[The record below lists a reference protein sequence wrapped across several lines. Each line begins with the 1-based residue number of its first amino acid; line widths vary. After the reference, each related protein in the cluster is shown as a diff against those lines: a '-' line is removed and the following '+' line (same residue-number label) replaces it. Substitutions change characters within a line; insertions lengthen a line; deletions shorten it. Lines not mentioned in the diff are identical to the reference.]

1 MSKFPRVKTQRGFI
15 GTGAVLKNQQ
25 KNKSTETLLKEFETN
40 LKEFNQNR
48 NIREREDYAF
58 KILDLAKIQMRE
70 LETRGIEVSIF
81 AN

>member
-1 MSKFPRVKTQRGFI
+1 MSKFPRVKTKKGFI
-15 GTGAVLKNQQ
+15 GTGAALKNLQ
-25 KNKSTETLLKEFETN
+25 KSKSTETLVRDFETN
-40 LKEFNQNR
+40 LKEFNKNR

-58 KILDLAKIQMRE
+58 KILELAKIQMKE